1 MNIIV
6 RIGIGIRLAGQA
18 IVGAGGGAALG
29 APRSLAYTE
38 DTNAPDGGVTFSW
51 SAPASWGPTGPHA
64 TNRYQYEIRDTTVG
78 GADISTRP
86 WSGGTL
92 LNSQSVRIAFARLA
106 NAEILQ
112 FRVRAIASGGHVSG
126 WTTSPALTEDAVNP
140 RRGPFSRQFSRA
152 FEGGGA

>member
-1 MNIIV
+1 MNILV
-6 RIGIGIRLAGQA
+6 HIGIAIRLAGQA
-18 IVGAGGGAALG
+18 VISAGGAAGLS
-29 APRSLAYTE
+29 APRNLRYTE

-51 SAPASWGPTGPHA
+51 TAPASWGPTGPHA

-78 GADISTRP
+78 GAEIATRP

-92 LNSQSVRIAFARLA
+92 YNSESVRIAWARLA

-112 FRVRAIASGGHVSG
+112 FRVRAIAVGGHLSD
-126 WTTSPALTEDAVNP
+126 WITSPALTEDAVNP